1 MRLGSVRWVL
11 GAIPWVV
18 AGCGGPEARS
28 TTTEQTSLGSFTATA
43 TDSGDDTSDSAPDTE
58 GPSGT
63 TSGVDPSGTSADSEP
78 DDPKFDL
85 GIQPDVNQTVED
97 GCTKVDFLFVVDD
110 SGSMEDDQANL
121 INNFPN
127 FINGIQATLEDVDEY
142 HVGVITTDVYGGNN
156 PSCRLL
162 GGLVV
167 QTGGSASSN
176 AVCGPYASGANYM
189 TQDDNLANTF
199 ACAAQVGTSGDGIER
214 PMNAMEAAVRGDY
227 AGAGQC
233 NEGFLRE
240 DALLVIVLIT
250 DEWDGP
256 GDPEGDGSS
265 GSAITWYNTVV
276 AAKGGIA
283 ENIVVVTLSYIN
295 AGTCPPGD
303 VFFNP
308 ADIQTFTEMFGENGF
323 QGCITGDFGS
333 IFMEATDVIEEA
345 CNNFVPPG

>member
-1 MRLGSVRWVL
+1 MRLDSVRWVL
-11 GAIPWVV
+11 GALPWMVV
-18 AGCGGPEARS
+18 GCGGPEAQSS
-28 TTTEQTSLGSFTATA
+28 TTVQTSLGSFTATA
-43 TDSGDDTSDSAPDTE
+43 TDSGDDTTADTD

-63 TSGVDPSGTSADSEP
+63 TAGTDPSATSADTEPEP

-85 GIQPDVNQTVED
+85 GIQPDVHQEVED

-127 FINGIQATLEDVDEY
+127 FINGIQATLENVDEY
-142 HVGVITTDVYGGNN
+142 HVGVVTTDVYGGNPAN
-156 PSCRLL
+156 CRLL

-167 QTGGSASSN
+167 QTSGSASSN
-176 AVCGPYASGANYM
+176 AVCGPYATGANYM
-189 TQDDNLANTF
+189 TEADNLASAF
-199 ACAAQVGTSGDGIER
+199 ACAAQVGVSGAGIER

-227 AGAGQC
+227 AGPGQC
-233 NEGFLRE
+233 NEGFIRE
-240 DALLVIVLIT
+240 DALLVIVIIT

-265 GSAITWYNTVV
+265 GSAGTWYDTVV

-283 ENIVVVTLSYIN
+283 ENIVVVTLSHIN
-295 AGTCPPGD
+295 GGTCPPSD

-323 QGCITGDFGS
+323 QGCITGDFGA
-333 IFMEATDVIEEA
+333 IFMEATGVIEEA